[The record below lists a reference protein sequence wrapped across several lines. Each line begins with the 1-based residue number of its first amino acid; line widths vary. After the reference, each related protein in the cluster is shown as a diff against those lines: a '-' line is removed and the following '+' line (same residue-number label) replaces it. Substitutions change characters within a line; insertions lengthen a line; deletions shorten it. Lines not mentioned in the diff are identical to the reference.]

1 MMHDIRHDLTQKT
14 LAILCILGL
23 IGLSLWVL
31 RPFLAAAVWA
41 AMIVVATWP
50 WLRALEARFGGR
62 RMPAVALMCLGLLVL
77 LVLPL
82 WLAIDTIVD
91 NADALTAAAR
101 RVAEGGLPPPPEW
114 LVGVPLVGERL
125 AALWLQFS
133 AGGAPSLVAKIT
145 PYAASTGKWA
155 LAQVGGLGGML
166 VQFLLIV
173 VLSAI
178 LYSGG
183 ENAARLLRR
192 FGRRL
197 AGARGEGAIMLGA
210 QAIRAVALGVGVTAL
225 TQTVLGGIGL
235 AVAGVPFA
243 ALLSAVMLLL
253 CIAQLGPGFILF
265 PATAWLYWNGDSG
278 WATALLVWSLAV
290 VMLDNVLRPAL
301 IRKGADLPLLLIFA
315 GVIGGMLGFGLI
327 GIFVGPVVL
336 AVTWTLTLAW
346 IDDALGQDEEEPPG
360 AAPPPAGSEPPQADQ
375 AEPAAAEGGPVV
387 LADELGDGRQDILED
402 DVEAGRHAANEGI
415 EPAP

>member
-1 MMHDIRHDLTQKT
+1 MNDIHHDLPRKT

-31 RPFLAAAVWA
+31 RPFLAATVWA

-50 WLRALEARFGGR
+50 WLRSLEARFGGR
-62 RMPAVALMCLGLLVL
+62 RAPAVALMCLVLLIL

-82 WLAIDTIVD
+82 WLAIDTIVEY
-91 NADALTAAAR
+91 ADVLATTAHQI
-101 RVAEGGLPPPPEW
+101 AENGLPPPPDW
-114 LVGVPLVGERL
+114 LAGVPLVGERL

-133 AGGAPSLVAKIT
+133 AGGAPALVAKIT
-145 PYAASTGKWA
+145 PHAADTGKWV
-155 LAQVGGLGGML
+155 LARVGGLGGML

-178 LYSGG
+178 LYTGG
-183 ENAARLLRR
+183 EDAARLLRR

-197 AGARGEGAIMLGA
+197 AGVRGEGAIVLSS

-225 TQTVLGGIGL
+225 TQAVLGGIGL

-253 CIAQLGPGFILF
+253 CIAQLGPGLILF
-265 PATAWLYWNGDSG
+265 PAVAWMYWNGDSG
-278 WATALLVWSLAV
+278 WATALLVWSLIV
-290 VMLDNVLRPAL
+290 VMLDNVLRPIL

-315 GVIGGMLGFGLI
+315 GVIGGLLGFGLI

-346 IDDALGQDEEEPPG
+346 IEDVLGKDEAELVGEG
-360 AAPPPAGSEPPQADQ
+360 APPVEP
-375 AEPAAAEGGPVV
+375 GN
-387 LADELGDGRQDILED
+387 L
-402 DVEAGRHAANEGI
+402 
-415 EPAP
+415 